1 MPSVS
6 WYITALKGHLLKLS
20 LFNTRRADAVS
31 LPHEKGHAVLHT
43 LLICCIALAMYLPL
57 IGDNPWNGNEPTRV
71 AVAQDML
78 RTGNW
83 ITPTLHGKLY
93 LTKPPLM
100 NWLIA
105 ASGAIFGG
113 IREWT
118 SRLPSVFAMIATG
131 LAVYFMTRQWLNRDS
146 RFIAA
151 IATISMT
158 GLLKKGVSAEID
170 ALFILFVAVI
180 LLVWLNGYTKGW
192 RPVVLWGVSLFLV
205 GIAFLTKG
213 PHAAVFFYFTVSAYL
228 LFRKRISFFFSKAH
242 AAGIII
248 AFAVLLVYLSMVL
261 QEITLS
267 SYLDMWKMQITSRGS
282 GRHAD
287 GFLQHL
293 VNYPPDAAMS
303 FMPWVLLV
311 LPVLLHRD
319 LRERARR
326 LFKNELAVFSLV
338 MIAVNFPLYWLLPNA
353 YVRYFLPAGP
363 FIAIVIA
370 MLVDSVVSYLQERP
384 ETGALALKG
393 VRVAAML
400 VCLAV
405 PVIAWVALAKGL
417 KFSLLPGGAGLL
429 IVLSSGGIVLR
440 AGSIGFKNL
449 AIPVALWVGLF
460 SLLVADMNMQRMT
473 MRGESPRQAAS
484 DIKRLLPPGLP
495 KVYEMGNRRIL
506 GVTCYLGREVVEVD
520 DFGQLRD
527 MNPCE
532 QVYFLFDTDLLNNL
546 DDWQRRQYEDLLWE
560 KLSSARFEKGDNEI
574 VLGRLKRF

>member
-1 MPSVS
+1 
-6 WYITALKGHLLKLS
+6 
-20 LFNTRRADAVS
+20 
-31 LPHEKGHAVLHT
+31 
-43 LLICCIALAMYLPL
+43 MYLPL

-71 AVAQDML
+71 AIAQDML

-113 IREWT
+113 ITEWT
-118 SRLPSVFAMIATG
+118 SRVPSVFAMMATG
-131 LAVYFMTRQWLNRDS
+131 LTVYFMTRQWLNRDS

-151 IATISMT
+151 LATISMT

-228 LFRKRISFFFSKAH
+228 LFRKRMSFFFSKAH

-248 AFAVLLVYLSMVL
+248 AFSVLLVYLSMVL
-261 QEITLS
+261 QKITLS
-267 SYLDMWKMQITSRGS
+267 AYLDMWKTQITSRGGS
-282 GRHAD
+282 SHAYD
-287 GFLQHL
+287 FLQHL

-311 LPVLLHRD
+311 LPVLLHRE
-319 LRERARR
+319 LRERTRR
-326 LFKNELAVFSLV
+326 LFNNELAVFSLI

-363 FIAIVIA
+363 FIAIVIV
-370 MLVDSVVSYLQERP
+370 MLVDSIGSLLQERP
-384 ETGALALKG
+384 ETGALVMKG

-417 KFSLLPGGAGLL
+417 KFSLPLGGAGLL
-429 IVLSSGGIVLR
+429 IVLSSGGIVVR

-460 SLLVADMNMQRMT
+460 SLLFGDINMQRMT
-473 MRGESPRQAAS
+473 IRGESPRQAAK
-484 DIKRLLPPGLP
+484 DIKRLLPPGIP
-495 KVYEMGNRRIL
+495 KVYEIGSRRIL
-506 GVTCYLGREVVEVD
+506 AVTCYIDQEVVEVD
-520 DFGQLRD
+520 DFGQLKD
-527 MNPCE
+527 MNPAE
-532 QVYFLFDTDLLNNL
+532 QVYFLFDTDLLKNL
-546 DDWQRRQYEDLLWE
+546 DDRQRRQYGDMRWE
-560 KLSSARFEKGDNEI
+560 KLSSTRFEKGDNEI
-574 VLGRLKRF
+574 VLGRLKRS